1 MKKTIFLILIG
12 VGLLSANVYAQDT
25 EPGFKVGLKGG
36 VQLSN
41 LYVDNVDDENSKFG
55 FQAGL
60 YFRNQITENFA
71 LQPELI
77 YSLKG
82 SEINYDALSI
92 PGLLEGGSG
101 SYRFNLG
108 YVEIPVLAVV
118 TVGALS
124 IHAGPYV
131 ALLTNANIKNV
142 DDDGDIEDIASLD
155 RDDFN
160 TLDYGIAGGIG
171 LNLPS
176 GILGLRYTYGLNEI
190 GKSDIAGKVTE
201 NSKNAVLSLYA
212 GFHF

>member
-1 MKKTIFLILIG
+1 MKKTFFLMLIG
-12 VGLLSANVYAQDT
+12 TCLCFTKSYAQD
-25 EPGFKVGLKGG
+25 PGFHVGLKGG
-36 VQLSN
+36 VQLTN

-55 FQAGL
+55 FQAGF
-60 YFRNQITENFA
+60 YFKNQITENFA

-82 SEINYDALSI
+82 TELKYQSLSL
-92 PGLLEGGSG
+92 PGLINGGSG

-108 YVEIPVLAVV
+108 YVELPVLAVV
-118 TVGALS
+118 SFGNFSV
-124 IHAGPYV
+124 HAGPYI
-131 ALLTNANIKNV
+131 ALLTNAKIKNV
-142 DDDGDIEDIASLD
+142 DDDGDIDEVATLD

-160 TLDYGIAGGIG
+160 SIDYGIAGGIG
-171 LNLPS
+171 VDFMS
-176 GILGLRYTYGLNEI
+176 GTLGLRYTYGLNEI

>member
-1 MKKTIFLILIG
+1 MLMG
-12 VGLLSANVYAQDT
+12 VGLCFTGAYAQDT

-41 LYVDNVDDENSKFG
+41 LYVDNVDDENAKFG

-82 SEINYDALSI
+82 SEIAYSSFSI
-92 PGLLEGGSG
+92 PGLIEGGSG

-108 YVEIPVLAVV
+108 YVELPVLAVV
-118 TVGALS
+118 TVGAFS
-124 IHAGPYV
+124 IHAGPYI

-142 DDDGDIEDIASLD
+142 DDDGDIEEITSLD

-160 TLDYGIAGGIG
+160 TFDYGIAGGIG
-171 LNLPS
+171 FNLPM

-190 GKSDIAGKVTE
+190 GKSDIAGRVTE
-201 NSKNAVLSLYA
+201 DSKNAALSLYA

>member
-1 MKKTIFLILIG
+1 MKKVYFLMIISAVLI
-12 VGLLSANVYAQDT
+12 SSKSFAQDI
-25 EPGFKVGLKGG
+25 GLNVGLKGG

-41 LYVDNVDDENSKFG
+41 LYVDEVGDDNAKLG
-55 FQAGL
+55 FQGGL
-60 YFRNQITENFA
+60 YFKNQITEFFA
-71 LQPELI
+71 LQPEII

-82 SEINYDALSI
+82 SEIEYDNFSI
-92 PGLLEGGSG
+92 PGIISGGSG

-118 TVGALS
+118 S
-124 IHAGPYV
+124 IGSFSVHAGPYI

-142 DDDGDIEDIASLD
+142 DDDGDIDEIDELD

-171 LNLPS
+171 FDFLS
-176 GILGLRYTYGLNEI
+176 GTIGLRYTYGLNEI
-190 GKSDIAGKVTE
+190 GKDGVAGEVTE
-201 NSKNAVLSLYA
+201 DSKNSVLSLYA